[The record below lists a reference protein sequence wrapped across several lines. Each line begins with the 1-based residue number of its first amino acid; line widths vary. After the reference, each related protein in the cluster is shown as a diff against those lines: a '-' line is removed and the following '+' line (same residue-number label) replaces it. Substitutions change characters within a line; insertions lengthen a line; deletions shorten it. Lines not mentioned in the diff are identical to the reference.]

1 MKYRSQCVRVNGAL
15 SEKLYSST
23 GSPQRCVLSPLLHIL
38 YTNSGRSQFDRRQVI
53 KFADD
58 SVIISLLKGGELDH
72 DPVVNYFVTWCKESY
87 LEFNVSAPTPK
98 PTERGRLEVEVVESY
113 KYLWRTVLD
122 NKLRFQTNAEAIHK
136 KMMICNPVIICLMY
150 TLFVYFTWLLFVSV
164 KCHWVTWKALINKMY
179 YYYYLRSNN
188 RKMNMFN
195 VCTKMMTLIY
205 KSFIGSVLSFS
216 VIVWFGNLN
225 LAEQNKMGRFVGVAG
240 EVIGVRLIRPSC
252 S

>member
-1 MKYRSQCVRVNGAL
+1 
-15 SEKLYSST
+15 
-23 GSPQRCVLSPLLHIL
+23 
-38 YTNSGRSQFDRRQVI
+38 
-53 KFADD
+53 
-58 SVIISLLKGGELDH
+58 
-72 DPVVNYFVTWCKESY
+72 
-87 LEFNVSAPTPK
+87 
-98 PTERGRLEVEVVESY
+98 
-113 KYLWRTVLD
+113 
-122 NKLRFQTNAEAIHK
+122 
-136 KMMICNPVIICLMY
+136 
-150 TLFVYFTWLLFVSV
+150 
-164 KCHWVTWKALINKMY
+164 MY

-240 EVIGVRLIRPSC
+240 EVIGVRLIRLSC